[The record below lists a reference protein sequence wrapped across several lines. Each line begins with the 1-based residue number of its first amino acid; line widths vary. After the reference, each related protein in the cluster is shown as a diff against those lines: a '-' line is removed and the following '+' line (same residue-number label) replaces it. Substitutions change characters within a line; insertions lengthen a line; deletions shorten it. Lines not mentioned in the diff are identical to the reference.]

1 MSPIRPI
8 RADRTGVWPAE
19 KCERPG
25 WRSGRGPHAAR
36 GSSTWDEPSTI
47 GRPAGVSLSLDL
59 TSPVVPGGSA
69 GDAAL
74 SARWPVT
81 RLRSRHDTFHVV
93 PDKSETPIR
102 LREDRELDEPVGVA
116 PRGLGPATPYDR
128 PANRPAVRRGGW
140 WHSSRAPVPLTPRE
154 PGPFSAEIARRRL
167 QQTRIPSP
175 GWRCAFRYTGYLRE
189 RITPGQELIMNSQG
203 SPQRF
208 VVTPRKGAFIHRS
221 YTGIC
226 TTSAVRAVP
235 PVPLSHPVHAPLTS
249 REQAIRTIRPC
260 RRECV
265 WSSGHRRI
273 SPPPRSDFR
282 RGGGRRVRLPV

>member
-1 MSPIRPI
+1 MM
-8 RADRTGVWPAE
+8 AE

-25 WRSGRGPHAAR
+25 WRSGRGPRAAR

-81 RLRSRHDTFHVV
+81 RLRSRHGTFHAA

-102 LREDRELDEPVGVA
+102 HREDREPDEPVGVA
-116 PRGLGPATPYDR
+116 PRELGPATPYDR

-140 WHSSRAPVPLTPRE
+140 WHSSRAPAPLTPRE
-154 PGPFSAEIARRRL
+154 PGRFPSRPPEGDSDRL
-167 QQTRIPSP
+167 GSPVPVGVALSGTRAHI
-175 GWRCAFRYTGYLRE
+175 RE
-189 RITPGQELIMNSQG
+189 RITAGQEGILNSQG

-208 VVTPRKGAFIHRS
+208 LVTPRNAAFIHRS
-221 YTGIC
+221 CTGIR
-226 TTSAVRAVP
+226 TTGGTRIRGTDASAHLPGTGRPGRGAPWDFPFDVGRSRP
-235 PVPLSHPVHAPLTS
+235 IECPL
-249 REQAIRTIRPC
+249 
-260 RRECV
+260 
-265 WSSGHRRI
+265 
-273 SPPPRSDFR
+273 
-282 RGGGRRVRLPV
+282 